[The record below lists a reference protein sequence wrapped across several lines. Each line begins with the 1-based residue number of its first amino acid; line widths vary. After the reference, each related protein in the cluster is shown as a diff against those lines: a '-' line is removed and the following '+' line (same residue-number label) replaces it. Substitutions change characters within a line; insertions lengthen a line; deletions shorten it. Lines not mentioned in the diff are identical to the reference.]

1 MHGLWTFCSQTI
13 YSNNNVDSSILRII
27 LFPEEKHGCRPI
39 MTAMM

>member
-1 MHGLWTFCSQTI
+1 MVYGLFVLKNNN
-13 YSNNNVDSSILRII
+13 SNNNVDSSILRII